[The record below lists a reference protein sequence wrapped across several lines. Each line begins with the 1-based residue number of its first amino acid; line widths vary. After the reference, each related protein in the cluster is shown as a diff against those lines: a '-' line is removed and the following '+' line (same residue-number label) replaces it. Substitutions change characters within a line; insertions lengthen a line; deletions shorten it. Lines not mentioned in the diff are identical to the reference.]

1 MNTLKQM
8 LVDLDNVSFSFKDSV
23 RSRLDANFK
32 QYLLE
37 LDYIINSTSKRSL
50 NKLGKELAK

>member
-1 MNTLKQM
+1 MSILKQM
-8 LVDLDNVSFSFKDSV
+8 LIDLDNVSFSFRDSV
-23 RSRLDANFK
+23 RLRLDANLK

-50 NKLGKELAK
+50 NKLGKELSK